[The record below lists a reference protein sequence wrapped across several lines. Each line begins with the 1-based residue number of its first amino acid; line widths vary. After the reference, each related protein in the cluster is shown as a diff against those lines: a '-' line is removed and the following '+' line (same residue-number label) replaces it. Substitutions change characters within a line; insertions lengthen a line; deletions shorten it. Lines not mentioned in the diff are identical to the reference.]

1 MNALL
6 IQSRFVSPLIFVA
19 FFNLL
24 LLPPIRAAAPG
35 LPQDACQLRWE
46 EQDLCGWISQ
56 PHPINQSN
64 TVTQSK
70 SNRPAGYTVPATH
83 DSIAF
88 RIAATAKPA
97 PTTIPTS
104 AAEPASASD
113 TTDDGAI
120 TQAAA
125 IAIAAAGISV
135 EQLLEPLALAAPYL
149 DQSLA
154 KVRQYQSWW
163 GAAISTVDQRQVVNS
178 PTSSDIA
185 FAAQLDEIATAEPID
200 VESYGASVIVDEFPI
215 TVQLISEGEPGIE
228 ILPLNRLIGSSAVI
242 VTIEEDYMP
251 YDLSTEDIKLW
262 SVLPS
267 STQPFC
273 IRAEHDAWDA
283 AAMWQA
289 FDDRVVPN
297 LAKAEAQGTAEI
309 TPQPTPIPEP
319 IPLFAHCGSADCM
332 LDSIIWHVD
341 SWVISYSKR
350 ETGAT
355 ANQVGHRVVLLSLQQ
370 EQLVHSATALIARHW
385 HEPPPVGPE
394 PQETVPATSP
404 AGAALLARAG
414 AIAAEAPV
422 IEVAASTNSLR

>member
-6 IQSRFVSPLIFVA
+6 IQSRFVSLLIFVA
-19 FFNLL
+19 FFSLL
-24 LLPPIRAAAPG
+24 LLPPIQAAAPG

-56 PHPINQSN
+56 PNPMNQPN
-64 TVTQSK
+64 PVTQSE
-70 SNRPAGYTVPATH
+70 SNCSAGNTVPATH
-83 DSIAF
+83 DSIAI

-97 PTTIPTS
+97 PTTIPTR
-104 AAEPASASD
+104 ATEPASASD

-125 IAIAAAGISV
+125 IAIAAADISV
-135 EQLLEPLALAAPYL
+135 EQLLEPLASAAPYL

-163 GAAISTVDQRQVVNS
+163 GAAISTGDQSQVVNS
-178 PTSSDIA
+178 STSSDIA
-185 FAAQLDEIATAEPID
+185 FAAQLNEIATAEPID
-200 VESYGASVIVDEFPI
+200 VESYGTSVIVDEFPI
-215 TVQLISEGEPGIE
+215 TVQLISEGKPGIE

-262 SVLPS
+262 SVLPN

-283 AAMWQA
+283 TAMWQA
-289 FDDRVVPN
+289 FDERVVPT
-297 LAKAEAQGTAEI
+297 LAKAEPLETAEI
-309 TPQPTPIPEP
+309 VPQPTPTPEP
-319 IPLFAHCGSADCM
+319 ITLFAHCGSADCM

-341 SWVISYSKR
+341 SWIISYSKR
-350 ETGAT
+350 EAGAT
-355 ANQVGHRVVLLSLQQ
+355 ANQVGHRLALLSLQQ
-370 EQLVHSATALIARHW
+370 QQLVHAATVLIARHW
-385 HEPPPVGPE
+385 HQPPPVGPE
-394 PQETVPATSP
+394 TRESVPATSP

-414 AIAAEAPV
+414 AIAAETPV
-422 IEVAASTNSLR
+422 IEVAASANSLR